1 MKITRLTVLSIGAGT
16 SSIVSGELAHSRRRS
31 GLTAAGAA
39 GPSQPKPRARTGVK
53 EAAVCFKLFVLASY
67 FSTKNQDNQGAVMK

>member
-53 EAAVCFKLFVLASY
+53 EAAVCFKTVCFSFLFFHKKS
-67 FSTKNQDNQGAVMK
+67 G